1 MTTKIKLAL
10 GVGLLV
16 GIGFGIGVEL
26 YRLHK
31 CILEELIAIR
41 KQGER

>member
-1 MTTKIKLAL
+1 MTINTKLAL
-10 GVGLLV
+10 GIGLLV

-31 CILEELIAIR
+31 SILEELVAIR
-41 KQGER
+41 KQGEK

>member
-1 MTTKIKLAL
+1 MSLKTKIVL
-10 GVGLLV
+10 GVSV
-16 GIGFGIGVEL
+16 FTAIGIGIGIEL

-31 CILEELIAIR
+31 RILEELVTIR

>member
-1 MTTKIKLAL
+1 MTTKIKLVL

-31 CILEELIAIR
+31 RILEELVAIR

>member
-1 MTTKIKLAL
+1 MTIKTKLAL
-10 GVGLLV
+10 GIGLLV

-31 CILEELIAIR
+31 RILEELVAIR

>member
-1 MTTKIKLAL
+1 MSRKTIFVV
-10 GVGLLV
+10 GVGVLV

-31 CILEELIAIR
+31 RILEELVAIR
-41 KQGER
+41 EQGER